1 MVAHRWPGE
10 AMLAQGDHAAAL
22 EDLDRALAAAED
34 IGRPRL
40 AADIHDALARLHE
53 ARGSR
58 AQALRHGEEAGDIAG
73 RIHRSLV
80 GSGLEGIIPAP
91 VASFQ

>member
-1 MVAHRWPGE
+1 VARRWKGE
-10 AMLAQGDHAAAL
+10 AMLTRGNHDGAL

-40 AADIHDALARLHE
+40 AGDIHDALARLHE

-58 AQALRHGEEAGDIAG
+58 ADSRRHGEDAGDIAG
-73 RIHRSLV
+73 RIHRSLL

-91 VASFQ
+91 VASFH